1 MPTPPILSGA
11 TFYDKYLIVIPQIAD
26 QNIAPTQFADALP
39 GEIYHEEMAP
49 IDPSLFSVTSNGKR
63 IDVVSV
69 DMHKSAIL
77 TLSER
82 LPSNAKVIFSYRD
95 PDGDQKNGVLQDN
108 EGEDAGSAT
117 LQAEYVSGSTIT
129 LLDGAEL
136 GAKYGVDDEEWY
148 FGNED
153 GFYVENSGDAGGQ
166 PDTPINVL
174 SVKSN
179 SFVAEIRPVK
189 WFPNPSYSASAVP
202 GSFKSYRYSNEYD
215 VGELLKNGRDIKVG
229 DSFTL
234 MDLLDPERSEK
245 ALWMKRSV
253 MVTNDAS
260 VTRPQ
265 KIFDI
270 DESRT
275 KSDGEIFWLNLNS
288 WMYDYKGASFN
299 QYVVGSR
306 FQDEVKT
313 LFGNDTIDGAG
324 GNDFIDSG
332 AGIDSVIGG
341 AGDDSLNAGDG
352 NDFVVGG
359 TGSDEIEGGDGADK
373 LAGGEGTDDLTG
385 GTGNDSLDGGAGN
398 DTLYS
403 GDGNDSVSGGD
414 GTDLIVGGDGAGN
427 DSYDGGKGIDT
438 VKYTSA
444 KDSIRVDLTKGTAGS
459 MIAGDAAG
467 IGADRLRGIEN
478 IIAGDFADFIV
489 GSKDHNTIMG
499 EDGDDTI
506 NGGLGKDTLT
516 GGFGADVFVF
526 GTKPAANNIDT
537 ISDFKSG
544 EDKIQLGLQVFAKL
558 KGASDYLSI
567 GTPSTATQFLMYD
580 TASGKLSYDADGN
593 GARMKPVDIALIGKG
608 ISLSV
613 SDFILA

>member
-39 GEIYHEEMAP
+39 GEIYHDQMAP

-63 IDVVSV
+63 IDVESV

-77 TLSER
+77 TLAER
-82 LPSNAKVIFSYRD
+82 LPPNAKVIVSYRD
-95 PDGDQKNGVLQDN
+95 PDGDQSNGVLQDN

-117 LQAEYVSGSTIT
+117 LQAEYVSGSIIT

-136 GAKYGVDDEEWY
+136 GAKYGVDDEKWY
-148 FGNED
+148 YGNED

-174 SVKSN
+174 SVKNN
-179 SFVAEIRPVK
+179 SFVAEIRPIK
-189 WFPNPSYSASAVP
+189 WFPNPSYNAAATP
-202 GSFKSYRYSNEYD
+202 GSFKSYRYSNEYGT
-215 VGELLKNGRDIKVG
+215 GELLKNGRDIKVG
-229 DSFTL
+229 DSFLL

-245 ALWMKRSV
+245 VLWMKRSV

-260 VTRPQ
+260 VIRPQ

-270 DESRT
+270 DESKT
-275 KSDGEIFWLNLNS
+275 NSGGEILWLNLNS

-385 GTGNDSLDGGAGN
+385 GTGNDSLDGGSGN

-414 GTDLIVGGDGAGN
+414 GTDLIVGGDGTGN
-427 DSYDGGKGIDT
+427 DSYDGGRGIDT

-444 KDSIRVDLTKGTAGS
+444 KDGIRIDLTKGTASS
-459 MIAGDAAG
+459 MLAGDAAG
-467 IGADRLRGIEN
+467 IGFDRLKGIEN
-478 IIAGDFADFIV
+478 IIAGDFADLIV
-489 GSKDHNTIMG
+489 GSKDANVIVG
-499 EDGDDTI
+499 GDGNDTI
-506 NGGLGKDTLT
+506 HGGLGKDTLT
-516 GGFGADVFVF
+516 GGLGVDVFVF
-526 GTKPAANNIDT
+526 SAKPTTNNVDT
-537 ISDFKSG
+537 ITDFKRG
-544 EDKIQLGLQVFAKL
+544 EDKIQLSLNVFTKL
-558 KGASDYLSI
+558 NGTSEYLST
-567 GTPSTATQFLMYD
+567 GMPNTATHFLIYD
-580 TASGKLSYDADGN
+580 SASGKLSYDADGN
-593 GARMKPVDIALIGKG
+593 GTKIKPVDIVLIGKEL
-608 ISLSV
+608 SLTI